1 MEWYG
6 INLQWAYSEL
16 LRRIVR
22 HAICKQGALDIL
34 HDALVRF
41 ALAKN
46 PDKLQQPHAFLQAIV
61 SNQLV
66 DEFRYHR
73 RLVQLE
79 SAEDLHD
86 HTELSPL
93 LDQAFYTPSAE
104 HLADIKQ
111 RLHAIQILIDSLPTR
126 CREVFW
132 LYRVEGLK
140 QSQIAEHLN
149 ISLKMVERHVARG
162 YVALIE
168 ANELM
173 R

>member
-16 LRRIVR
+16 LSRIYR
-22 HAICKQGALDIL
+22 HCICKQGALDIL

-46 PDKLQQPHAFLQAIV
+46 PDRFQQPHAFLQAIV
-61 SNQLV
+61 NNQLV

-73 RLVQLE
+73 RLEPLE
-79 SAEDLHD
+79 SADALHD
-86 HTELSPL
+86 FDEHVLGTE
-93 LDQAFYTPSAE
+93 FYTPSAE

-111 RLHAIQILIDSLPTR
+111 RLHAMQLLIDSLPTR

-132 LYRVEGLK
+132 LYRVEGMK
-140 QSQIAEHLN
+140 QSQIAQALN

>member
-16 LRRIVR
+16 LSRIYR
-22 HAICKQGALDIL
+22 HTICKQGALDIL

-46 PDKLQQPHAFLQAIV
+46 PDRFQQPHAFLQVIV
-61 SNQLV
+61 NNQLV

-79 SAEDLHD
+79 SAEALH
-86 HTELSPL
+86 HLSEPL
-93 LDQAFYTPSAE
+93 LDEDFYTPSAE

-111 RLHAIQILIDSLPTR
+111 RLHAMQLLIDSLPPR

-140 QSQIAEHLN
+140 QSQIAETLN

>member
-16 LRRIVR
+16 LSRIYR
-22 HAICKQGALDIL
+22 HTICKQGALDIL

-46 PDKLQQPHAFLQAIV
+46 PDRMQQPHAFLQVIV
-61 SNQLV
+61 NHQLV
-66 DEFRYHR
+66 DEFRYQR
-73 RLVQLE
+73 RLV
-79 SAEDLHD
+79 S
-86 HTELSPL
+86 
-93 LDQAFYTPSAE
+93 LDETDDDNAYTLYALDSEFHTPSAE

-111 RLHAIQILIDSLPTR
+111 RLQAMQALIDRLPKR

-132 LYRVEGLK
+132 LYRIEGLK
-140 QSQIAEHLN
+140 QAQIAETLN

-168 ANELM
+168 ANDLI

>member
-16 LRRIVR
+16 LSRIYR
-22 HAICKQGALDIL
+22 HTICKQGALDIL

-46 PDKLQQPHAFLQAIV
+46 PDRFQQPHAFLQVIV
-61 SNQLV
+61 NNQLV

-79 SAEDLHD
+79 SAEELHD
-86 HTELSPL
+86 LAGPLS
-93 LDQAFYTPSAE
+93 DEDFYTPSAE

-111 RLHAIQILIDSLPTR
+111 RLHALQRLIENLPPR

-140 QSQIAEHLN
+140 QTQIAETLN